1 MSGEVSET
9 IFVVNQI
16 GSGCYGFPS
25 EPQIDKYGNWC
36 GYGWFRLSESY
47 MPPPGECWEMTVT
60 RRGDIDTDGEPIGWK
75 IVGIGKDGSVLC
87 EKGNGQRRRYSFG
100 DGANWKPIDDAE
112 QLAKAREELG
122 RIREMTAYMSDVYS
136 RDIGG
141 IIDESGVRL

>member
-1 MSGEVSET
+1 MSGEMSET

-16 GSGCYGFPS
+16 GSGCYGFLS

-47 MPPPGECWEMTVT
+47 MPPPGECWEYRLT
-60 RRGDIDTDGEPIGWK
+60 RKGDIDTDGDPIGWK

-87 EKGNGQRRRYSFG
+87 EKGNGQRRRYLFG

-112 QLAKAREELG
+112 QLAKAREVL
-122 RIREMTAYMSDVYS
+122 
-136 RDIGG
+136 RDIQKQSCKSGSIRSYVVNS
-141 IIDESGVRL
+141 IIDISGVRL

>member
-1 MSGEVSET
+1 MSGEMSET

-47 MPPPGECWEMTVT
+47 MPPPGECWEYRLT
-60 RRGDIDTDGEPIGWK
+60 RKGDIDTDGDPIGWK

-87 EKGNGQRRRYSFG
+87 EKGNGQRRRYLFG

-112 QLAKAREELG
+112 QLAKAREVL
-122 RIREMTAYMSDVYS
+122 
-136 RDIGG
+136 RDIQKQSCKSGSIRSYVVNS
-141 IIDESGVRL
+141 IIDISGVRL